1 MGWIGIEI
9 FLNFNPI
16 QPKFQKIRT
25 QPNPTTHKKTN
36 PSVGLDQVH
45 QIARFNECTHQRRTN
60 KRTIKLTETIENN

>member
-25 QPNPTTHKKTN
+25 QPNPSTHKKTN
-36 PSVGLDQVH
+36 QALVWTK
-45 QIARFNECTHQRRTN
+45 F
-60 KRTIKLTETIENN
+60 IKLLDLMNVHIKEEQIKEL